1 MNQFQS
7 ISDSNSIIYLVKF
20 WIDVGL
26 IQHRGPPIW
35 PVDVTGSDLRYGLND
50 VTHSMFFFPV
60 WNRYPQKKITQK
72 IELVTW
78 HWASNISIYVFV
90 PYIIADVTGSMWRY
104 WLNVFS
110 VFFLK
115 KLSQYDDIEPV
126 RCPEL
131 VRCHWASTMTLSQ
144 YDDTDSTV
152 RPTFLVGPSEMKEND
167 SFYHPQN
174 SPWQQSFWFLSSD
187 YIRTLENWASKE
199 IWDGTQNEVDWV
211 QKDSIIRLINPPI
224 KVDECIW
231 ISIFGSMC
239 IL

>member
-1 MNQFQS
+1 MNFPANESVS
-7 ISDSNSIIYLVKF
+7 INFRFEFNNLFGEILN
-20 WIDVGL
+20 WC
-26 IQHRGPPIW
+26 GPDPT
-35 PVDVTGSDLRYGLND
+35 PGSPNLASGCYGLRPTLRAQRCYALN
-50 VTHSMFFFPV
+50 VFFPG
-60 WNRYPQKKITQK
+60 WNRYPKKKITQK

-104 WLNVFS
+104 WLNFFS
-110 VFFLK
+110 DFYFFGK

-211 QKDSIIRLINPPI
+211 QKDSMIYGCL
-224 KVDECIW
+224 
-231 ISIFGSMC
+231 
-239 IL
+239 

>member
-20 WIDVGL
+20 WIGVGL

-50 VTHSMFFFPV
+50 VTHSMFFFPG
-60 WNRYPQKKITQK
+60 WNRYPKKKITQK

-104 WLNVFS
+104 WLNFFS
-110 VFFLK
+110 DFYFFGK

-211 QKDSIIRLINPPI
+211 QKDSTKSWDCL
-224 KVDECIW
+224 EY
-231 ISIFGSMC
+231 
-239 IL
+239 

>member
-1 MNQFQS
+1 
-7 ISDSNSIIYLVKF
+7 
-20 WIDVGL
+20 
-26 IQHRGPPIW
+26 
-35 PVDVTGSDLRYGLND
+35 
-50 VTHSMFFFPV
+50 MFFFPG
-60 WNRYPQKKITQK
+60 WNRYPKKKITQK

-104 WLNVFS
+104 WLNFFS
-110 VFFLK
+110 DFYFFGK

-211 QKDSIIRLINPPI
+211 QKDSREKTQDLLRTTTWKITSGKSKFMCHCKLWVSSFNSQSHSINVYSPTWMVVFVI
-224 KVDECIW
+224 NAGK
-231 ISIFGSMC
+231 
-239 IL
+239 